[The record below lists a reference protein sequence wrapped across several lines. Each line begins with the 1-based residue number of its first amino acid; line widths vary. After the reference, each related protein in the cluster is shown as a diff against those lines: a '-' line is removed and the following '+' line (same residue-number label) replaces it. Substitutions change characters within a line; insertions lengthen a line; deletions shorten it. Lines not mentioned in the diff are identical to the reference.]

1 MGPTTEGSSHLC
13 VPRFIS
19 GIIMSS
25 DKSIDLSIFANPK
38 VDKSSNLQP
47 RLHGG
52 KKKSS
57 KEKKLSYKRKWYK
70 ENAEKKD
77 ISGYNQKY
85 YEKHKKQFKAK
96 RQSKKKSQ
104 EK

>member
-1 MGPTTEGSSHLC
+1 MAFNKDNME
-13 VPRFIS
+13 
-19 GIIMSS
+19 
-25 DKSIDLSIFANPK
+25 
-38 VDKSSNLQP
+38 
-47 RLHGG
+47 
-52 KKKSS
+52 
-57 KEKKLSYKRKWYK
+57 EKKQKRNRYK

-85 YEKHKKQFKAK
+85 YEKHKKRFKTK